1 MNLMKG
7 NMWDTWPT
15 TDYFIFTG
23 NSFIKR
29 NGALVMG
36 RGIAREVRDKWPG
49 IDVEIGRELM
59 KHIHTDNFYG
69 LVLGEKIGVFQVKH
83 HFSDPAELILI
94 AASAELLRIE
104 AEDHPHA
111 RYALNF
117 PGIGNGHLKYDNVLP
132 LLKHLPDNVNIWT
145 FK

>member
-1 MNLMKG
+1 MNLMRG
-7 NMWDTWPT
+7 QMWETWPT

-49 IDVEIGRELM
+49 IDVEIGQALSTKMR
-59 KHIHTDNFYG
+59 DAGFYG
-69 LVLGEKIGVFQVKH
+69 LMLEKKIGVFQVKH
-83 HFSDPAELILI
+83 HFADPAELILI

-104 AEDHPHA
+104 AEDHPTT

-117 PGIGNGHLKYDNVLP
+117 PGIGNGHLKYDHVLP
-132 LLKHLPDNVNIWT
+132 LLKHLPDNVNI
-145 FK
+145 

>member
-1 MNLMKG
+1 MNLLKG
-7 NMWDTWPT
+7 NMWETWPT

-49 IDVEIGRELM
+49 IDIEIGREIS
-59 KHIHTDNFYG
+59 KRIPIFGFYG
-69 LVLGEKIGVFQVKH
+69 LVLGKKIGVFQVKRD
-83 HFSDPAELILI
+83 FADPADLDLI
-94 AASAELLRIE
+94 AESADLLQIE
-104 AEDHPHA
+104 AENHPHT

-117 PGIGNGHLKYDNVLP
+117 PGIGNGHLKYDHVLP
-132 LLKHLPDNVNIWT
+132 LLKHLPDNVNIWQ